1 MRNILLACA
10 VAFFAVAC
18 WGQTQDNPT
27 QNDVGPQ
34 TILVPVCPKANQV
47 PDYTAPWTARITRCT
62 THQPPDFTAARKAG
76 ITGWGAWVVVQPTID
91 QNGNV
96 VSVEVVSGEPTL
108 AKAAIEAVRQWK
120 FEWVEMKR
128 YYYCKVDASSLP
140 CAAERAWLAQVIYS
154 KGHVLEQNRPTIKF
168 WANGGVTGLPENPL
182 TFFRPDFS

>member
-18 WGQTQDNPT
+18 WGQTQDNPA
-27 QNDVGPQ
+27 QNDTGPQ

-76 ITGWGAWVVVQPTID
+76 ISGWGAWVVVQPTID

-96 VSVEVVSGEPTL
+96 ESVEVVSGEPTL
-108 AKAAIEAVRQWK
+108 AKAAIEAVLMMIPRSS
-120 FEWVEMKR
+120 EAPSGVHVIMAVAAKR
-128 YYYCKVDASSLP
+128 MTLKVP
-140 CAAERAWLAQVIYS
+140 IR
-154 KGHVLEQNRPTIKF
+154 
-168 WANGGVTGLPENPL
+168 L
-182 TFFRPDFS
+182 TSMM